1 VPGVAEE
8 EKESKKG
15 AQEFS
20 FFKRRRRVT
29 VQSL

>member
-15 AQEFS
+15 AEEFS
-20 FFKRRRRVT
+20 FFKRRRVT